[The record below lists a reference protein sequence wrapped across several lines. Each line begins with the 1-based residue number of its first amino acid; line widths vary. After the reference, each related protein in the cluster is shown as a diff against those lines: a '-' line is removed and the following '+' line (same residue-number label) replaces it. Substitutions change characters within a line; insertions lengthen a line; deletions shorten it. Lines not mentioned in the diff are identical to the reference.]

1 MRLWQILFFK
11 LFLYIKIIFFYYLK
25 FIFNINI
32 SKQFKFINFFNF
44 FKYFLNIK
52 INTILIINI
61 RCKWPDSEKTEN
73 VDDGPSLPC
82 LSFPIFLGCIMAQVG
97 LGWLVQAQITFFFLL
112 DFFSFLYVSF
122 YFCEPLTFFS
132 LIYFLFI

>member
-32 SKQFKFINFFNF
+32 SKQFKFINFFIF

-52 INTILIINI
+52 INTILIIDIPGANGQI
-61 RCKWPDSEKTEN
+61 QKRRRTWMTAH
-73 VDDGPSLPC
+73 PC
-82 LSFPIFLGCIMAQVG
+82 LAFPFQY
-97 LGWLVQAQITFFFLL
+97 
-112 DFFSFLYVSF
+112 S
-122 YFCEPLTFFS
+122 
-132 LIYFLFI
+132 